1 MWFDCFLKI
10 KIQVIIAGIPTIISL
25 NLLPIATEK
34 ETILEY
40 PTKSPTITNASS
52 WIPIAEGMKKA
63 ADLIIEVTDSIIITS
78 VTLASTPIIQKKI

>member
-40 PTKSPTITNASS
+40 PTSSPTITKASS
-52 WIPIAEGMKKA
+52 
-63 ADLIIEVTDSIIITS
+63 
-78 VTLASTPIIQKKI
+78 

>member
-40 PTKSPTITNASS
+40 PTNSPTMTKASS
-52 WIPIAEGMKKA
+52 WIPIAEGIKKA
-63 ADLIIEVTDSIIITS
+63 AYLIIAVTDSIIRTS
-78 VTLASTPIIQKKI
+78 ETLASTPMIQKKI